1 MARTGGGWQRSL
13 ALIAAAAPLLN
24 ACASPPAAFEPAASR
39 PAAQPGIGTYRVGE
53 PYEVHGV
60 WYYPAVDYN
69 YDRVGVASWYGEAF
83 QGRLTANGE
92 IFDLNGLTAAHTTLP
107 MPSIVQVTDL
117 ENGRSLQLRVN
128 DRGPFVD
135 GRMIDVSRRAAQLL
149 GFEQKGTAV
158 VRVTVLKEESIAAA
172 EDAMRNRGQVMV
184 AQASNT
190 ATAPPPA
197 PSYEPATGP
206 SSRLAALPAPKP
218 APPTVAMAGPARG
231 SVAPSPPAAGTA
243 APRPAPAAVAAAI
256 AVFADRPRRSGR
268 TAARFRGAA
277 QESGSK
283 HRYWRQRT
291 PGGRP
296 AHGLAFEA
304 RLCSGRSLCQS
315 QQCPAGRGP
324 DCAPGL
330 GARRGGGD
338 QRGCRIP
345 RPAGPG
351 RQP

>member
-1 MARTGGGWQRSL
+1 
-13 ALIAAAAPLLN
+13 
-24 ACASPPAAFEPAASR
+24 
-39 PAAQPGIGTYRVGE
+39 
-53 PYEVHGV
+53 
-60 WYYPAVDYN
+60 
-69 YDRVGVASWYGEAF
+69 
-83 QGRLTANGE
+83 
-92 IFDLNGLTAAHTTLP
+92 LTAAHTTLP

-197 PSYEPATGP
+197 PSYQPAAGP

-243 APRPAPAAVAAAI
+243 APRPAPVAVAPVVVAANEPPPKPLPPPRPRSLFSLIARAEAAELPPDFAVPRKKAAASTAIAGSARLAAAPHTASSSRPVFVQAGAFANRSNALRAEARIARLGSVHVAAAAI
-256 AVFADRPRRSGR
+256 NGVAVYRVRLGPVGSHEQAKILLNRVVDSG
-268 TAARFRGAA
+268 FR
-277 QESGSK
+277 
-283 HRYWRQRT
+283 
-291 PGGRP
+291 
-296 AHGLAFEA
+296 EA
-304 RLCSGRSLCQS
+304 RIV
-315 QQCPAGRGP
+315 
-324 DCAPGL
+324 
-330 GARRGGGD
+330 GD
-338 QRGCRIP
+338 
-345 RPAGPG
+345 
-351 RQP
+351 